1 MSPSIKSFIFAACA
15 ALVLSACSTPK
26 DIVYFQDTYSGSE
39 TPIAPQKELVLRP
52 GDKVSI
58 FVNSRDP
65 QLVILFNKPYTQV
78 RMAYR
83 ASGNANNISNASE
96 GLLAYTIDRDGD
108 IEFPVLGRIHAAGL
122 TRAELT
128 EYIQTEIRSRN
139 LANDAVVTVEFIN
152 LEVSILGD
160 VNKPGR
166 IAISRDNYT
175 VLDAISACGDVA
187 LSGMR
192 TNVKVYRAE
201 NGKMRTYELDF
212 TNAEQTFSSPAFYL
226 QQDDVIYV
234 EPNKMRLRST
244 TVNGNAMQS
253 PSFWISIASFLASLG
268 VIIFK

>member
-1 MSPSIKSFIFAACA
+1 MKLSIKSLFVAACA
-15 ALVLSACSTPK
+15 VWVLSSCSTPK
-26 DIVYFQDTYSGSE
+26 DIVYFQDTYSGSA
-39 TPIAPQKELVLRP
+39 TPIAQQKELVLRP

-83 ASGNANNISNASE
+83 ATGNANNISNASE
-96 GLLAYTIDRDGD
+96 GLLAYTIDRQGN
-108 IEFPVLGRIHAAGL
+108 IEFPVLGSVHAAGL
-122 TRAELT
+122 TRAQLT
-128 EYIQTEIRSRN
+128 EYLQTEIRSRN

-166 IAISRDNYT
+166 ISITRDNFT
-175 VLDAISACGDVA
+175 VLDAISSCGDVA

-201 NGKMRTYELDF
+201 NGMMHTYELDF
-212 TNAEQTFSSPAFYL
+212 TNAAQTFSSPAFYL
-226 QQDDVIYV
+226 QQNDIIYV